1 MSREL
6 NDKFPHLETP
16 LIWLDFWDYTQ
27 RLFLKGA
34 AIEWLAP
41 ARFDEYYRQVLGLLD
56 PAIAPIDLDRVI
68 SAYLEQSAGMK
79 KSMTYRARPTYPLK
93 ALLGDAGLR
102 SAIVRLCETTADARK
117 RRPLAFTISAPLAL
131 LNMAQAFASGR
142 HPQQIEDDDCERA
155 AVYMTD
161 FLGALGQPPG
171 TFVLLVDR
179 RGEAASP
186 AYRHALKPLSNLAQH
201 MRWHLALATQAA
213 ITDPMTAELVFT
225 PAGLDGIWSAFPCER
240 NGVAALYAVIPADHE
255 PEAVLTTIATLRG
268 RA

>member
-1 MSREL
+1 MSRHL
-6 NDKFPHLETP
+6 KDKFPHLETP

-41 ARFDEYYRQVLGLLD
+41 AKFDEYYRQILGLLD

-68 SAYLEQSAGMK
+68 SAYLERNPGMK
-79 KSMTYRARPTYPLK
+79 RSMTYRSRPTYPLK

-117 RRPLAFTISAPLAL
+117 HRPLALTISAPLAL
-131 LNMAQAFASGR
+131 LNMAQAFANGGTA
-142 HPQQIEDDDCERA
+142 QQVGDDDCERA

-161 FLGALGQPPG
+161 FLGALGQPPR
-171 TFVLLVDR
+171 TFILLVD
-179 RGEAASP
+179 GKSEAASA
-186 AYRHALKPLSNLAQH
+186 AYRHALRPLSNLTQH

-225 PAGLDGIWSAFPCER
+225 PGGLDGVWSSFPCER
-240 NGVAALYAVIPADHE
+240 NGSAALYAVIPADHE
-255 PEAVLTTIATLRG
+255 PEAVLTTIAALR
-268 RA
+268 AHA

>member
-1 MSREL
+1 MSRQL

-27 RLFLKGA
+27 RLFLKAGS
-34 AIEWLAP
+34 IEWLAP
-41 ARFDEYYRQVLGLLD
+41 AKFDEYYRQVLGLLD

-68 SAYLEQSAGMK
+68 AAYLERNPGMK
-79 KSMTYRARPTYPLK
+79 KSMTYRSRPTYPLK

-117 RRPLAFTISAPLAL
+117 RRPLALTISAPLAL
-131 LNMAQAFASGR
+131 LNMARAFANGR
-142 HPQQIEDDDCERA
+142 PSQQVEDDDCERA

-171 TFVLLVDR
+171 TFILLVDSK
-179 RGEAASP
+179 GEAASA
-186 AYRHALKPLSNLAQH
+186 AYRHALNPLSNLARH
-201 MRWHLALATQAA
+201 MRWHLALATRAE

-225 PAGLDGIWSAFPCER
+225 PAGLDGVWGSFTSER
-240 NGVAALYAVIPADHE
+240 NGAAALYASIPADHE
-255 PEAVLTTIATLRG
+255 PEAVLRTIAALRG
-268 RA
+268 HA

>member
-1 MSREL
+1 
-6 NDKFPHLETP
+6 
-16 LIWLDFWDYTQ
+16 
-27 RLFLKGA
+27 
-34 AIEWLAP
+34 
-41 ARFDEYYRQVLGLLD
+41 
-56 PAIAPIDLDRVI
+56 
-68 SAYLEQSAGMK
+68 
-79 KSMTYRARPTYPLK
+79 MTYRSRPTYPLK

-102 SAIVRLCETTADARK
+102 SAIVRLCETIADARK
-117 RRPLAFTISAPLAL
+117 RRPLALTISAPLAL
-131 LNMAQAFASGR
+131 LNMAQVFADDRPSQR
-142 HPQQIEDDDCERA
+142 VEDDDCERA

-161 FLGALGQPPG
+161 FLGALGQPAG
-171 TFVLLVDR
+171 TFVLLVDG

-225 PAGLDGIWSAFPCER
+225 PTGLDGVWNSFPCER
-240 NGVAALYAVIPADHE
+240 NGAAALYAVIPADHE

>member
-1 MSREL
+1 MSRRLE
-6 NDKFPHLETP
+6 DKFPHLEMP

-41 ARFDEYYRQVLGLLD
+41 AKFDEYYRQALGLLD
-56 PAIAPIDLDRVI
+56 PAVAPIDLDRVI
-68 SAYLEQSAGMK
+68 SAYLERNPGVK
-79 KSMTYRARPTYPLK
+79 KSLTYRSRPTYPLK

-102 SAIVRLCETTADARK
+102 SAIVQLCETTADARK
-117 RRPLAFTISAPLAL
+117 RRPLALTISAPLAL
-131 LNMAQAFASGR
+131 LNMAQAFAGGGTSQPVG
-142 HPQQIEDDDCERA
+142 EDDCERA

-171 TFVLLVDR
+171 TFVLLIDNK
-179 RGEAASP
+179 GEAASP
-186 AYRHALKPLSNLAQH
+186 VYRHALKPLSNLAQH

-225 PAGLDGIWSAFPCER
+225 PGGLDGVWSSFPCER
-240 NGVAALYAVIPADHE
+240 NGAAAVYAAIPVDHE
-255 PEAVLTTIATLRG
+255 PEAVLKTIAALRG